1 MVLFDCKDRVSFI
14 FTKYMQYQ
22 ALDSDTDIY
31 KIQYGKKRIKV
42 YPRMTKFT
50 IDSQFG
56 KPSFANHKSI
66 TM

>member
-22 ALDSDTDIY
+22 ALDSDIY